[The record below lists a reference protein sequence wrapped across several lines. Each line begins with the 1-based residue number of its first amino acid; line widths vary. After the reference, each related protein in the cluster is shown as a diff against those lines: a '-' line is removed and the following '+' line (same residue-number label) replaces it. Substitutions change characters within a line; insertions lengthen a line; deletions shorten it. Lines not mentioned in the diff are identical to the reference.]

1 MTGGWLD
8 VPGLGGPICAFIG
21 WQEIAAIFVIVL
33 IVFGPKS
40 IPEVARIL
48 GKFMQQFREASAELQ
63 RNLYLDDVKDIQ
75 RELRN
80 TWRTNPERM
89 RTVKP
94 GAKHAPEDEAP
105 VVSET
110 TDGAGETPEIPEE
123 PEAIDER
130 VEEPKR
136 PDETEEEASPQEKNE
151 DEKPS

>member
-40 IPEVARIL
+40 IPEVARML

-75 RELRN
+75 RELRD
-80 TWRTNPERM
+80 TWRTSPERM

-105 VVSET
+105 EGSET
-110 TDGAGETPEIPEE
+110 QEEAGEAPAE
-123 PEAIDER
+123 PEAIDET

-136 PDETEEEASPQEKNE
+136 PDETEEEASPPERDE
-151 DEKPS
+151 DVKPS